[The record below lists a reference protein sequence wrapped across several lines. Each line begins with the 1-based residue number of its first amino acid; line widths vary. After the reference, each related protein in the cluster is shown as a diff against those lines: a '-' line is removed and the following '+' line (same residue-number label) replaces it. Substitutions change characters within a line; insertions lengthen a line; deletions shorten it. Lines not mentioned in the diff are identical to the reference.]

1 MKQDNSIL
9 RIIPNF
15 LTLFRS
21 LAAIVL
27 PLIIIYGGE
36 IGALMATPILILAG
50 ITDYFDGFLARKYNA
65 SSDIGEIL
73 DPIADKILIIFILF
87 ALAVNLSSYLIG
99 FMSSI
104 ILSREIWV
112 SALRDY
118 NARNN
123 NIDATR
129 VIYIAKMKTTIQ
141 LFTISVYL
149 FGLMLSNMLILII
162 GDIFLIIST
171 LITFYTGYL
180 YTVQSF
186 EKKSIY

>member
-1 MKQDNSIL
+1 MLKKIPNIL
-9 RIIPNF
+9 TIGRIIIVPF
-15 LTLFRS
+15 FVLAFYLPGFYGDLT
-21 LAAIVL
+21 A
-27 PLIIIYGGE
+27 
-36 IGALMATPILILAG
+36 LILFIVASF
-50 ITDYFDGFLARKYNA
+50 TDFLDGMLARVFGVESKL
-65 SSDIGEIL
+65 GELL

-87 ALAVNLSSYLIG
+87 ALAVNLSSYLIA
-99 FMSSI
+99 FMGSI
-104 ILSREIWV
+104 IVSREIWV

-123 NIDATR
+123 NIDATK

-149 FGLMLSNMLILII
+149 FGLTISNMLILII

-171 LITFYTGYL
+171 LITLYSGYL

-186 EKKSIY
+186 EKKSTY

>member
-1 MKQDNSIL
+1 MIKIFINLLTSL
-9 RIIPNF
+9 RIIFAF
-15 LTLFRS
+15 LIFLLVSQESNYSIAFSLFFF
-21 LAAIVL
+21 
-27 PLIIIYGGE
+27 
-36 IGALMATPILILAG
+36 AG

-87 ALAVNLSSYLIG
+87 ALAVNLSSYLIA
-99 FMSSI
+99 FMGSI
-104 ILSREIWV
+104 ILSREIIWV

-149 FGLMLSNMLILII
+149 FGLCYPICL
-162 GDIFLIIST
+162 F
-171 LITFYTGYL
+171 
-180 YTVQSF
+180 
-186 EKKSIY
+186 

>member
-1 MKQDNSIL
+1 MGKCI
-9 RIIPNF
+9 
-15 LTLFRS
+15 
-21 LAAIVL
+21 
-27 PLIIIYGGE
+27 
-36 IGALMATPILILAG
+36 
-50 ITDYFDGFLARKYNA
+50 
-65 SSDIGEIL
+65 
-73 DPIADKILIIFILF
+73 
-87 ALAVNLSSYLIG
+87 
-99 FMSSI
+99 
-104 ILSREIWV
+104 
-112 SALRDY
+112 RDY

-186 EKKSIY
+186 EKNQFTDSFIHILKEINQIKE

>member
-1 MKQDNSIL
+1 MIKIFINLLTSV
-9 RIIPNF
+9 RIIFAFIIF
-15 LTLFRS
+15 LLVSLESNYSIAFLLFF
-21 LAAIVL
+21 
-27 PLIIIYGGE
+27 
-36 IGALMATPILILAG
+36 LAG
-50 ITDYFDGFLARKYNA
+50 ITDYFDGFLARKYRA

-99 FMSSI
+99 FMGSI
-104 ILSREIWV
+104 IISREIWV

-123 NIDATR
+123 NVDATK
-129 VIYIAKMKTTIQ
+129 VVYIAKMKTTIQ

-149 FGLMLSNMLILII
+149 LGLALSNMLILII

-171 LITFYTGYL
+171 LITTYTGYL

-186 EKKSIY
+186 AKKSTY

>member
-1 MKQDNSIL
+1 MIKIFINLLTSI
-9 RIIPNF
+9 RIVFAF
-15 LTLFRS
+15 LIF
-21 LAAIVL
+21 
-27 PLIIIYGGE
+27 LIIAFESNYFF
-36 IGALMATPILILAG
+36 AFLLFFLAG
-50 ITDYFDGFLARKYNA
+50 ITDYLDGLLARKYNS

-87 ALAVNLSSYLIG
+87 GLAVNLSSYLIG

-104 ILSREIWV
+104 IISREIWV

-123 NIDATR
+123 NIDATK
-129 VIYIAKMKTTIQ
+129 VIYIAKIKTTTQ

-149 FGLMLSNMLILII
+149 LGLALSNMLILII

-171 LITFYTGYL
+171 LITSYTGYL
-180 YTVQSF
+180 YTIQSF
-186 EKKSIY
+186 GKQSTN